1 MPLLLDTCT
10 SDKDNI
16 DRNGRRCQCING
28 KLTKCCR
35 VRRDYVALTEEERQV
50 YINTFLAVTNDPIYR
65 ARYDTLVTLYK
76 DSFTLNNVTQSG
88 VASESQY
95 FVFSRYFL
103 VEYEDI
109 LRDFNSNITI
119 PFYDWTPFPLAPYTA
134 AVWDNTYGFG
144 DTARVSDKCV
154 KTGPVRVGEYAIS
167 PSAGGGCLQRDYMNR
182 RFPSRE
188 IINRDVLTF
197 PASEFANFHQM
208 LQLLV
213 GLNVQCFI
221 GGTMCSTDA
230 ANDPVFL
237 LHLAQLDSLLTRWQ
251 LFGDGR
257 DQVRYA
263 FDNRPLLLTPGFT
276 VAQFSSNINLPYDL
290 CILYDPPVLLKNHGA
305 SAPALPAA
313 APPTRFGFSL
323 EAAALPQERRM
334 DCAPKDMMSYMD
346 KLMDEGSHE
355 FMEKECEKR
364 QPLP

>member
-1 MPLLLDTCT
+1 
-10 SDKDNI
+10 
-16 DRNGRRCQCING
+16 
-28 KLTKCCR
+28 
-35 VRRDYVALTEEERQV
+35 
-50 YINTFLAVTNDPIYR
+50 
-65 ARYDTLVTLYK
+65 
-76 DSFTLNNVTQSG
+76 
-88 VASESQY
+88 
-95 FVFSRYFL
+95 
-103 VEYEDI
+103 
-109 LRDFNSNITI
+109 
-119 PFYDWTPFPLAPYTA
+119 
-134 AVWDNTYGFG
+134 
-144 DTARVSDKCV
+144 
-154 KTGPVRVGEYAIS
+154 
-167 PSAGGGCLQRDYMNR
+167 MNR

-197 PASEFANFHQM
+197 PASEFSNFHQM

-263 FDNRPLLLTPGFT
+263 FDNQPLLLTPGFT

-305 SAPALPAA
+305 SAPPVLPTA

-323 EAAALPQERRM
+323 EAVALPQERRM
-334 DCAPKDMMSYMD
+334 ECAPKDMMAYMD
-346 KLMDEGSHE
+346 NLMDEENHE
-355 FMEKECEKR
+355 FMKEECEKR